1 MAKHLV
7 DENSSQSWPGHRRRR
22 RPCAAAYFAAG
33 LLSGV
38 RVLFVPGNY
47 LKNFRHIVRY
57 FAPSSF
63 VRHVSLIC
71 IIKERSSSQTFANGK
86 KGERRRRRKKWR
98 PIIKSTVGAPH
109 NMPNKKALFTEET
122 ATDKRNRGIARDR
135 SSGIRRGGKPT
146 DHKGEI
152 IIGFLAFVTIP
163 SCTLATLN
171 V

>member
-7 DENSSQSWPGHRRRR
+7 NENSNHHDTTPRPGHRRRR
-22 RPCAAAYFAAG
+22 RPCAAAYFAVG

-57 FAPSSF
+57 FAPSF

-86 KGERRRRRKKWR
+86 KGERRRRRNKKWR

-109 NMPNKKALFTEET
+109 NMLSNKKALFTEETAT
-122 ATDKRNRGIARDR
+122 ATDKRNRGIARDDR
-135 SSGIRRGGKPT
+135 AREVFGGV
-146 DHKGEI
+146 GSQ
-152 IIGFLAFVTIP
+152 LTIKER
-163 SCTLATLN
+163 
-171 V
+171 

>member
-1 MAKHLV
+1 MAKHRV
-7 DENSSQSWPGHRRRR
+7 NENSSHHDASLGLVIVDVVGRA
-22 RPCAAAYFAAG
+22 CAAAYFAVG

-86 KGERRRRRKKWR
+86 KGERRRRRGKKWR

-109 NMPNKKALFTEET
+109 NMLSNKKALFTEET

-135 SSGIRRGGKPT
+135 VVFGGV
-146 DHKGEI
+146 GSQ
-152 IIGFLAFVTIP
+152 LTIKER
-163 SCTLATLN
+163 
-171 V
+171 

>member
-1 MAKHLV
+1 MAKHRV
-7 DENSSQSWPGHRRRR
+7 NENSSHHDASLGLVIVDVVGRA
-22 RPCAAAYFAAG
+22 CAAAYFAVG

-86 KGERRRRRKKWR
+86 KGERRRRRNKKWR

-109 NMPNKKALFTEET
+109 NMLSNKKALFTEET

-135 SSGIRRGGKPT
+135 VVFGGV
-146 DHKGEI
+146 GSQ
-152 IIGFLAFVTIP
+152 LTIKER
-163 SCTLATLN
+163 
-171 V
+171 